1 MIEGTRTAMGLGFA
15 TAAVLIGGFGSWAV
29 FARLDG
35 AVIAPGFIQVQENR
49 QVVQHPDGGVVEEI
63 FVKDGD
69 FVEAGALLLR
79 LDEFEI
85 RSELVI
91 VGGQLFELM
100 ARRGRLEAERDDRAD
115 VTFPPE
121 LLTEAATR
129 SEISP
134 LMAGQVSL
142 FEARRETL
150 NQEIN
155 QISERQAQVASQVE
169 GIDVQLTALT
179 TQQSL
184 IAHELD
190 LQQQLLKQGLTQL
203 SKVLSLQRE
212 QARLEGQV
220 GELKAQ
226 RAQAESRRVE
236 YALESLRLTKTRRED
251 AITELRQ
258 FGSQELEL
266 VERRRALVQRLSRLD
281 IRAPVSG
288 VVLDLAITARRAVL
302 KPADPVLY
310 LVPQDRPLRVV
321 AQVANADVDN
331 VRSGQDVQLVFSAF
345 PSRTT
350 PQLPGHVLTVSAD
363 ALQDQQ
369 SGQHFYKVEIA
380 PDFDQGGALDDLQLV
395 PGMPVETFIRTGERS
410 PLSYLLQPLTVYF
423 SKALRET

>member
-1 MIEGTRTAMGLGFA
+1 MIPGTRTAIITGFA
-15 TAAVLIGGFGSWAV
+15 TAAVLIGGFGTWAV

-35 AVIAPGFIQVQENR
+35 AVIAPGFVQVQENR

-69 FVEAGALLLR
+69 FVEAGALLVR

-85 RSELVI
+85 HSELVI
-91 VGGQLFELM
+91 VENQLFELM
-100 ARRGRLEAERDDRAD
+100 ARRGRLEAERDDRPD
-115 VTFPPE
+115 VAFPPE

-129 SEISP
+129 AEIPP
-134 LMAGQVSL
+134 LMTGQVSL

-150 NQEIN
+150 NQEIG
-155 QISERQAQVASQVE
+155 QIDERQAQVASQVD
-169 GIDVQLTALT
+169 GIDVQLKALE
-179 TQQSL
+179 TQRGL
-184 IAHELD
+184 IARELD
-190 LQQQLLKQGLTQL
+190 LQQQLLEQGLTQL
-203 SKVLSLQRE
+203 SKVLALQRE
-212 QARLEGQV
+212 EARLEGEV
-220 GELKAQ
+220 GDLTAQ
-226 RAQAESRRVE
+226 RAQAESRRAE
-236 YALESLRLTKTRRED
+236 YALEVLRLTKTRRED
-251 AITELRQ
+251 AITELRDS
-258 FGSQELEL
+258 GPQELEL

-281 IRAPVSG
+281 IRAPVAG

-302 KPADPVLY
+302 KPAEPLLY

-331 VRSGQDVQLVFSAF
+331 VRTGQDVQLVFSAF
-345 PSRTT
+345 PARTT

-369 SGQHFYKVEIA
+369 TGQHFYRVEIA
-380 PDFDQGGALDDLQLV
+380 PDFDRASGMDTLPLV